1 MPLQRDEFTSD
12 SISELPSILAEEAV
26 EAHVGAPGD
35 GQKRFV
41 DVCNLKGDS
50 LWLLTPDCHDLTP
63 PLTEVWYR
71 CTIGDFVLDSLT
83 GQSVLQDADAFTE

>member
-41 DVCNLKGDS
+41 DVCTLKGNS
-50 LWLLTPDCHDLTP
+50 LWLLTADRHDLAS
-63 PLTEVWYR
+63 PLTEVWYSR
-71 CTIGDFVLDSLT
+71 TVSNLVLGAIS
-83 GQSVLQDADAFTE
+83 